1 MTVIGNAYNSRRRN
15 SSAKQVC
22 VVNIAINM
30 TVVRCPYCVSGDEFR
45 PMAALSD
52 GRFTCRQCGHL
63 AIPSDKSF
71 ECACRKCF
79 ELRAIDARR
88 AGRA

>member
-1 MTVIGNAYNSRRRN
+1 M
-15 SSAKQVC
+15 
-22 VVNIAINM
+22 VNVAISM
-30 TVVRCPYCVSGDEFR
+30 TVVRCPYCISGDEFR

-52 GRFTCRQCGHL
+52 GRFVCRQCGHL

-79 ELRAIDARR
+79 ELRTIGDQRC
-88 AGRA
+88 G

>member
-1 MTVIGNAYNSRRRN
+1 M
-15 SSAKQVC
+15 
-22 VVNIAINM
+22 VNVAMGM
-30 TVVRCPYCVSGDEFR
+30 TVVRCPYCISGDEFR

-52 GRFTCRQCGHL
+52 GRFVCRQCGHL

-79 ELRAIDARR
+79 ELRTIGDRR
-88 AGRA
+88 CG

>member
-1 MTVIGNAYNSRRRN
+1 M
-15 SSAKQVC
+15 
-22 VVNIAINM
+22 VNVAMSM

-45 PMAALSD
+45 PMSALSG
-52 GRFTCRQCGHL
+52 GRFVCAKCGHL

-79 ELRAIDARR
+79 ELRVLDSRR
-88 AGRA
+88 CG